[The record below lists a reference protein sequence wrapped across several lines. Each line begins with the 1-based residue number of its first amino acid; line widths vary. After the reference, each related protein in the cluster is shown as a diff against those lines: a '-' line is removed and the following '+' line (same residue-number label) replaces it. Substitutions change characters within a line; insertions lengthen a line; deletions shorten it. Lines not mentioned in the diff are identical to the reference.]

1 MGDTALN
8 VRLGAKTA
16 DFNKKMNAATK
27 KMQKF
32 GKNVGNIGSSMTK
45 MFTGPMLLAG
55 AASVKLS
62 LEFQKSMTKIQTL
75 VGKTGAEIETMKKG
89 IMEMATKTAKS
100 PVELAEGLY
109 FLESAGLRGA
119 NAMETLEAVA
129 KGSASGLGEMEAL
142 SVVAAA
148 AQNAYGSE
156 TLSASDA
163 LDKFGVMVRTGMF
176 DAQELSNVLG
186 KQLGLASNLGISFDE
201 VGAVISTYTATTG
214 DATAATNGLS
224 AIMMTFAK
232 LETKPTANQAL
243 ALDKIKMSAEDVK
256 EMIGEKGLV
265 GTMTHLQSEFKA
277 NDVSM
282 GSFFTS
288 SQALKG
294 ALGVLGS
301 QTETLDSNFEAM
313 QASAEGAGFV
323 TEAFAVTAETDAFK
337 MEQAV
342 NSLKVAGTQLGD
354 SLAPVVQAISEK
366 IQELTA
372 WWTGLDTEAQDNIVS
387 WGIWIATMGPVLML
401 VGKLITFKCSS
412 MQF

>member
-288 SQALKG
+288 S
-294 ALGVLGS
+294 
-301 QTETLDSNFEAM
+301 
-313 QASAEGAGFV
+313 
-323 TEAFAVTAETDAFK
+323 
-337 MEQAV
+337 
-342 NSLKVAGTQLGD
+342 
-354 SLAPVVQAISEK
+354 
-366 IQELTA
+366 
-372 WWTGLDTEAQDNIVS
+372 
-387 WGIWIATMGPVLML
+387 
-401 VGKLITFKCSS
+401 
-412 MQF
+412 